1 MHRKDFLPLG
11 SSLSF
16 FWWFFKNW
24 KPLFGHIQYVNK
36 IYFSILHMVI
46 KKSVY
51 ISFWL
56 KLHCTARWRLFKLQS
71 VYHINDLNIRIEVV
85 PNFSIP
91 PTEAYESLCTHSSS
105 TYLVKAML
113 ELSPMISSPM
123 GTSYHIRRMWNSI
136 TTNIHI
142 KNTSLWKIFC

>member
-1 MHRKDFLPLG
+1 MSRKKEESWIHWCLLQYTSNTKKTLKLFYQQVLAQREREELYWCMHRKDFLPLG

-24 KPLFGHIQYVNK
+24 KPLFWTHTIRKQNLLFYSSYDK
-36 IYFSILHMVI
+36 RFSKSQFTLH
-46 KKSVY
+46 
-51 ISFWL
+51 FDWF

-91 PTEAYESLCTHSSS
+91 PTEAYESLCTQ
-105 TYLVKAML
+105 K
-113 ELSPMISSPM
+113 
-123 GTSYHIRRMWNSI
+123 
-136 TTNIHI
+136 
-142 KNTSLWKIFC
+142 